1 MKTRHARTSSG
12 SRGFSPQNQTYNMH
26 IPVPHR
32 WFPEPDHQTAQKEGR
47 PDGWE
52 EITSNR
58 ALLFI
63 TQVDV
68 LSLSQAGRYTAGT
81 PEERAASCCISHP
94 AQRKTLNA
102 KLLPE
107 IGSDIRQLHSLNL
120 ESPFGLDDYLIGRE
134 GKKREPLQGPATSG
148 LGSVE

>member
-1 MKTRHARTSSG
+1 
-12 SRGFSPQNQTYNMH
+12 MH

-52 EITSNR
+52 QITSDR
-58 ALLFI
+58 TLLLI
-63 TQVDV
+63 IAHVDV
-68 LSLSQAGRYTAGT
+68 LSLSQARYTAET
-81 PEERAASCCISHP
+81 PVERAASCCVSYP
-94 AQRKTLNA
+94 DQGKTLNA
-102 KLLPE
+102 KLLPG
-107 IGSDIRQLHSLNL
+107 IRSDTRQLHSINL
-120 ESPFGLDDYLIGRE
+120 ESPFGLDGYLIGRE